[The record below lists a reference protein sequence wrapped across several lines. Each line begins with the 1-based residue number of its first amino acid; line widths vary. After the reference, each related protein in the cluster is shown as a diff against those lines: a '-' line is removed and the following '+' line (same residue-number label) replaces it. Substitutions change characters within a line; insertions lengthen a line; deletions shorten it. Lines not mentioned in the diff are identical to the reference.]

1 MFYASEK
8 EVAKAKVRFSKV
20 HPTALD
26 HGMHSICRK
35 INKIP
40 TVATLASG
48 IGEPEEGN
56 TRFYISFIVSDETG
70 ERRMK
75 ELFKRWCMNLGMERV
90 TEEVTIPVAK
100 NTTLNVHRCEMPHEV
115 DDIIWL
121 WTFETVVDADHITPM
136 VAREMLSNAV
146 DSITR

>member
-8 EVAKAKVRFSKV
+8 EVAKAKARFSKV
-20 HPTALD
+20 HPTELD

-40 TVATLASG
+40 TVATLASS
-48 IGEPEEGN
+48 IGAPEEGKV
-56 TRFYISFIVSDETG
+56 RFYVSFIVADEAG

-75 ELFKRWCMNLGMERV
+75 DLYKRWCMNLGMERV

-100 NTTLNVHRCEMPHEV
+100 NTLLNVHRTEMPHEV
-115 DDIIWL
+115 DGIIWL
-121 WTFETVVDADHITPM
+121 WTLETIVDVEHITPM